1 MYVNVSKTTLDIVVL
16 ESDQLLLCN
25 TFSYTSKEDFVYY
38 LLFVA
43 EQLHLDVQEFP
54 LYFTGKITLETAL
67 YKSSY
72 QYIRN
77 IYFLESTNAIFS
89 AFNIPS
95 HANFIL
101 LGS

>member
-1 MYVNVSKTTLDIVVL
+1 MYVNVSKSTLDIVVL

-43 EQLHLDVQEFP
+43 EQLQLDVLEFP

-67 YKSSY
+67 YKSTY
-72 QYIRN
+72 LYIKN
-77 IYFLESTNAIFS
+77 VYFLESTNSVFS
-89 AFNIPS
+89 AFKIPS